1 MMGRDM
7 GTRYED
13 KVQYEQHVM
22 SLFLLHTYILVL
34 KGTQLD
40 YEQNFPRR
48 HYLDVVLGN
57 NLSDLPRS

>member
-1 MMGRDM
+1 MVN
-7 GTRYED
+7 GTN
-13 KVQYEQHVM
+13 V
-22 SLFLLHTYILVL
+22 FTYIF
-34 KGTQLD
+34 KGTQQD